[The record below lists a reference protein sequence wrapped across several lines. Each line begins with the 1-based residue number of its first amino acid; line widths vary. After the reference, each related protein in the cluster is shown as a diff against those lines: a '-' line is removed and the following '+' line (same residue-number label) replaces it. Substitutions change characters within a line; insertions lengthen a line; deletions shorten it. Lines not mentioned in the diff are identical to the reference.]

1 MNLTIQNIYEYVR
14 ISIPHVRMSD
24 FIIYLKSALNYIG
37 GKHKE
42 LYKLEKAFY
51 EIETLSQYD
60 DTSLL
65 PSNCVA
71 INRIYKTSADTLDEA
86 DALNSSE
93 ISTYSADDVSIL
105 FPAAGNYIVEFY
117 AKTDIENEAT
127 DINIR
132 DEFIQSLAEHIIATH
147 YIAIDEKLYIRHLQ
161 AAETFAKAAVLA
173 VTSNQKRNNRLRPIG
188 G

>member
-1 MNLTIQNIYEYVR
+1 MSVSAFLTLEW
-14 ISIPHVRMSD
+14 SD

-51 EIETLSQYD
+51 EIPKHYHVLN

-132 DEFIQSLAEHIIATH
+132 DEFTIH
-147 YIAIDEKLYIRHLQ
+147 
-161 AAETFAKAAVLA
+161 
-173 VTSNQKRNNRLRPIG
+173 
-188 G
+188 